1 MITDLANLGP
11 ALRAQ
16 DVVAKPQSERG
27 KNKQDGSFD
36 QVMKDTSERA
46 TPDRAREPGK
56 AQANNERRT
65 EREEK
70 TVKQE
75 RAEAKPQKQ
84 KAEGETTQKPNK
96 NQAKQQAMLEFMDS
110 MESELGIPPQRL
122 VEAMA
127 QLSPEEQKA
136 APEITAEKVVQD
148 LNLDPED
155 QEKALAMYTSFLSKL
170 QKIENIQPRAIEPLV
185 VATAG
190 LGGLQAVQAGQQK
203 KVALNQS
210 LEKLNNKFFMQDLK
224 SNGMSSLATS
234 QNVNPLL
241 SERQS
246 LMSPLSKDMA
256 TIPQGMELVE
266 PQPIDLQPPS
276 IPVIAAPPEASEGLP
291 ALDPKDEAAMAELA
305 AKLAAVGMTAK
316 SLKEALKAD
325 PENAK
330 ALKMEAYLEQ
340 QKSLN
345 TPLGPLTEPNM
356 PKDLGS
362 QLGSQLESGQ
372 QQLDSGPQKD
382 LGQVDL
388 KSLQAFDGMKSQ
400 FGDALKATAT
410 GMGMAAGVQSNVK
423 TENAQQVIQ
432 QAQYLV
438 NQGGGEANIQMTPEG
453 MGQVHLKVTVKDGK
467 VNVQMSAENNETKKA
482 LENSLQ
488 ELRHQLGSQK
498 LAVDSIKVDVGNN
511 LSGDPRNQDQS
522 SNMQGGMNRDQT
534 RQFFGQFRDDNF
546 GGRNAFFETPG
557 TKFYNS
563 SRGVDPLQPQTEVQS
578 KSRYQGSGKGTGLDM
593 VA

>member
-70 TVKQE
+70 TVNQE
-75 RAEAKPQKQ
+75 NAKTQSQKEKPETESAQ
-84 KAEGETTQKPNK
+84 KAKS

-127 QLSPEEQKA
+127 QLSPEDQKA
-136 APEITAEKVVQD
+136 APEITAEKVVED

-155 QEKALAMYTSFLSKL
+155 QEKALAMYSSFLSKL
-170 QKIENIQPRAIEPLV
+170 QKIENAQPKTAEPLI
-185 VATAG
+185 VATAAM
-190 LGGLQAVQAGQQK
+190 GGLQAVQAGQQK
-203 KVALNQS
+203 KAALNQS
-210 LEKLNNKFFMQDLK
+210 LEKLNNRFFMQDIK
-224 SNGMSSLATS
+224 ANGMSSLATS

-241 SERQS
+241 SERQPIV
-246 LMSPLSKDMA
+246 SPFSKDL
-256 TIPQGMELVE
+256 TSIPQGMEMVE
-266 PQPIDLQPPS
+266 PEPMEVQPPS
-276 IPVIAAPPEASEGLP
+276 IPVVAPAPEGSEGLP
-291 ALDPKDEAAMAELA
+291 VMDARDEALMAELA

-316 SLKEALKAD
+316 GLKEALKSD
-325 PENAK
+325 PENAR
-330 ALKMEAYLEQ
+330 ALKMEAYLDQQQSLKMPIGPAAEQ
-340 QKSLN
+340 APQ
-345 TPLGPLTEPNM
+345 
-356 PKDLGS
+356 KDLGS
-362 QLGSQLESGQ
+362 QLGSDVESGQ
-372 QQLDSGPQKD
+372 QQLDSGKHHD

-388 KSLQAFDGMKSQ
+388 KSLQAFEGMKTQ
-400 FGDALKATAT
+400 FGDALKASVGGLAL
-410 GMGMAAGVQSNVK
+410 AAGTQGNAKV
-423 TENAQQVIQ
+423 ENAQQVIQ

-438 NQGGGEANIQMTPEG
+438 NQGGGEASIQMTPEG

-498 LAVDSIKVDVGNN
+498 LSVDAIKVDVGNN
-511 LSGDPRNQDQS
+511 LSGDPRSQDQS

-563 SRGVDPLQPQTEVQS
+563 SRGVDPLKPQTEVQS